1 MSTTKT
7 FLFQEVFANYSEFK
21 EMTDDLQLYEPDDA
35 VSEAF
40 NQYLF
45 NIIYLRWKGNSINYG
60 TINEFKMSFSFV
72 YVDIFAKYKMQKQ
85 LIDKVQKLTD
95 EELEILSDSIS
106 NGAYNPNTAPEKPF
120 DLIRYISSQNATR
133 LKSSKLVA
141 YLNAIKNAPTL
152 NVREMTDAFEDLFM
166 LIIPMHDYYFRRKKS
181 WLLENF

>member
-45 NIIYLRWKGNSINYG
+45 NIIYLRWKGNSINYV
-60 TINEFKMSFSFV
+60 TIDEFKMSFSFV

-95 EELEILSDSIS
+95 E
-106 NGAYNPNTAPEKPF
+106 
-120 DLIRYISSQNATR
+120 
-133 LKSSKLVA
+133 
-141 YLNAIKNAPTL
+141 
-152 NVREMTDAFEDLFM
+152 
-166 LIIPMHDYYFRRKKS
+166 
-181 WLLENF
+181 

>member
-7 FLFQEVFANYSEFK
+7 FLFQDVFANYNQFK
-21 EMTDDLQLYEPDDA
+21 EMTDDLQLYESDDA

-60 TINEFKMSFSFV
+60 TIDEFKMSFSFV
-72 YVDIFAKYKMQKQ
+72 YHDIFAKYKMQKD
-85 LIDKVQKLTD
+85 LIDKVQKLTA
-95 EELEILSDSIS
+95 EELEILTDSIS

-120 DLIRYISSQNATR
+120 DLIKYVSSQNATR
-133 LKSSKLVA
+133 LKSSKLVS

-152 NVREMTDAFEDLFM
+152 NAKEMTDAFENLFM
-166 LIIPMHDYYFRRKKS
+166 LIIPMHNYYFRRKKS
-181 WLLENF
+181 W